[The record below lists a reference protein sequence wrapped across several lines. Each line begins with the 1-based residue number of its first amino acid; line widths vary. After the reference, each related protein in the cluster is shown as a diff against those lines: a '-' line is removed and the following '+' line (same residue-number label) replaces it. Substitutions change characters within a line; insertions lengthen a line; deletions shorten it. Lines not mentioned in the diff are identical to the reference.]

1 MASPEQCVELVKSES
16 QRIQQY
22 LGVLSAEDLARPSAL
37 EQLCPWR
44 PTPPGGDVKLWL
56 NLQSPTWR
64 SFCRNRQSY
73 CAVLFRQRPRN

>member
-37 EQLCPWR
+37 EQLCP
-44 PTPPGGDVKLWL
+44 
-56 NLQSPTWR
+56 
-64 SFCRNRQSY
+64 
-73 CAVLFRQRPRN
+73 